1 MRRHSQQGGFTAQ
14 LHNHSPPCSHP
25 PPKPR
30 APPPTLSA
38 DSLRS
43 PLVPSARHS
52 ARPPQPLRPRCCN
65 SPCLSLSRHEQ
76 APSSDGSGAADARGA
91 GSVVS
96 RVRLTAHN
104 QGAQWR
110 VTKPSQNPLPP
121 QSLRLVSLRVLAPLG
136 FFSDENGA
144 FVHGALNIGA
154 SGMQVASTALTA
166 AEEEELKLLKKDTR
180 LEDLEVH
187 TATPRSHAEA
197 MAQPAAAAAIRLTRA
212 CCKHAT
218 RRPRSVRWRQCS
230 PHETHCSLATPLL
243 SLVRQFLE
251 KLGEGNSS
259 VVHRAY
265 DRRLHREYAVKRI
278 NIYDRSKRHQIIKEL
293 HTLYKCDCPQLI
305 SFHGAF
311 FKEGAISIAL
321 ELMDVG
327 SLADVLAVTKS
338 IPEPELAYLAKP
350 MLEGL
355 AYLRR
360 KHKIHRDIKPSNICI
375 NSAAEAKLSDFG
387 ITTSV
392 ENTLDNAC
400 ASFVGTSAWMS
411 PERLE
416 GKPYK
421 YPSDIWAI
429 GIVLLEAAQGRFPYE
444 ITDVYLE
451 MMQAVINGPSP
462 ALPRL
467 SDGSYVNGYSKEFAS
482 VIDLC
487 LKKDSEARAT
497 AEEILLHPWFKKQ
510 AGKRSAEQMR
520 EWIKPIKAAI
530 QQRAAR
536 ERAKAE
542 GGSTSG
548 STLAAASCSSS
559 TTASAT
565 ASSGVA
571 SSSDPFVAGYNNT
584 TTSGGSGA
592 QGQAGERFNVPQ
604 NAQSSFYTAKELK

>member
-1 MRRHSQQGGFTAQ
+1 MGLALQMPAEQDQSYRVSAKHSTEACRGERDCKASCATAVDS
-14 LHNHSPPCSHP
+14 L
-25 PPKPR
+25 
-30 APPPTLSA
+30 TLSA
-38 DSLRS
+38 
-43 PLVPSARHS
+43 
-52 ARPPQPLRPRCCN
+52 
-65 SPCLSLSRHEQ
+65 
-76 APSSDGSGAADARGA
+76 SSD
-91 GSVVS
+91 SVVS
-96 RVRLTAHN
+96 AVCCC
-104 QGAQWR
+104 
-110 VTKPSQNPLPP
+110 
-121 QSLRLVSLRVLAPLG
+121 
-136 FFSDENGA
+136 SDENGA
-144 FVHGALNIGA
+144 FVHGQLNIGA
-154 SGMQVASTALTA
+154 QGMQVVSNALTA
-166 AEEEELKLLKKDTR
+166 AEEEELKLLRKDTR
-180 LEDLEVH
+180 LEDLEVRRTD
-187 TATPRSHAEA
+187 TA
-197 MAQPAAAAAIRLTRA
+197 PAAAMSQR
-212 CCKHAT
+212 KHARRSLTDPNT
-218 RRPRSVRWRQCS
+218 RSSSARALASSLSAVMSLLCVCVS
-230 PHETHCSLATPLL
+230 SLACRSSFSLLPPLRA
-243 SLVRQFLE
+243 LVGQFLE

-293 HTLYKCDCPQLI
+293 HTLYKCDCAQLI

-311 FKEGAISIAL
+311 FKDGAISIAL

-375 NSAAEAKLSDFG
+375 NSNAEAKLSDFG

-421 YPSDIWAI
+421 YPSDIWAM

-462 ALPRL
+462 ALPR
-467 SDGSYVNGYSKEFAS
+467 SADGSYINGYSKEFAS
-482 VIDLC
+482 LIDLC

-510 AGKRSAEQMR
+510 AGKRSAEQMK
-520 EWIKPIKAAI
+520 EWIKPIKSAI
-530 QQRAAR
+530 QERAAR

-542 GGSTSG
+542 GGS
-548 STLAAASCSSS
+548 STLAAASSSS
-559 TTASAT
+559 AATSSASTVVAASA
-565 ASSGVA
+565 
-571 SSSDPFVAGYNNT
+571 DPFAAGAGYNNT

-592 QGQAGERFNVPQ
+592 QGQAGERFNVPA
-604 NAQSSFYTAKELK
+604 NAQSSFYTAKEIK